1 MKEQGLDAW
10 AYTGVWALSLGTYM
24 KHKNKTCLINT
35 KLLNRFVKEGNNLII
50 SLKTSQRPFGVLMK
64 VSYGDDKPWVQIL
77 SLNSFMK
84 MLRSI
89 AISTWLKGYV
99 KDR

>member
-1 MKEQGLDAW
+1 
-10 AYTGVWALSLGTYM
+10 
-24 KHKNKTCLINT
+24 
-35 KLLNRFVKEGNNLII
+35 
-50 SLKTSQRPFGVLMK
+50 MK
-64 VSYGDDKPWVQIL
+64 VPYGDDKPWVQIL